1 MAVEADEMLT
11 KLAKS
16 EKKTAGQIKLTSKYE
31 KEKKKITQDH
41 QKDELTEY
49 VNHFSNLAILM
60 DDAKPSEGPSVALG
74 FTKGLKDKFMQK
86 KVQLDLKNAIQKSV
100 LKRKEAKGESPDK
113 DSPNRMFKKTELERL
128 NERQV
133 VFNKVLVEESKQMDN
148 IKDTILRQKEYQG
161 KYKTL
166 QKFVDKK
173 EDPHIEF
180 FKHCSVQQKDL
191 ALPIMD
197 KIWKKTLCL
206 QNYYISEGNI
216 AGLVAACEVLD
227 FRLVNRLLLD
237 NCGVTGDR
245 FAEIL

>member
-1 MAVEADEMLT
+1 MTVNELLSDMKGKHEDHVEIRDFNLKRMMRGRSKYDIPDAQSLRQTYHKQMAVEADEMLT

-148 IKDTILRQKEYQG
+148 IKDTILR
-161 KYKTL
+161 
-166 QKFVDKK
+166 
-173 EDPHIEF
+173 
-180 FKHCSVQQKDL
+180 
-191 ALPIMD
+191 
-197 KIWKKTLCL
+197 
-206 QNYYISEGNI
+206 
-216 AGLVAACEVLD
+216 
-227 FRLVNRLLLD
+227 
-237 NCGVTGDR
+237 
-245 FAEIL
+245 